1 MVTAI
6 SYSRKGR
13 ERKVYEAA
21 PIIKSTVASVHHHP
35 FPFPKEEGVIY
46 GHDHHHQDR
55 SSPGPRHSQEQDQD
69 KPSPRPSPGVEEV
82 PPVILL
88 VILTPSLS

>member
-1 MVTAI
+1 MVTTI
-6 SYSRKGR
+6 PYSRKGR

-46 GHDHHHQDR
+46 GHDHHHQIPL
-55 SSPGPRHSQEQDQD
+55 SEGEQGIWPWSQPFPIPE
-69 KPSPRPSPGVEEV
+69 KEGVTT
-82 PPVILL
+82 
-88 VILTPSLS
+88 TPSLSQKRKECIWP